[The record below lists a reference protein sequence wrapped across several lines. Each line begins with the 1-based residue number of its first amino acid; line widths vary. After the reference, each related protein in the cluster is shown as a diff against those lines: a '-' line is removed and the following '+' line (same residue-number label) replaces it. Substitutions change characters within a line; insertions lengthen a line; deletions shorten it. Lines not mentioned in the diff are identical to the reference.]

1 MQKIIIVEDE
11 PELASNIAELTS
23 LLGYSVSGIFNN
35 STSCLEFLSNHKV
48 DLILL
53 DILIKGNDNGI
64 VLAESIKKQYDT
76 PIIFCSAYT
85 DDNML
90 QQVKQVNP
98 QGYIVKP
105 FNRDILKTTMFL
117 ALNNHSQKKE
127 EQNTFHKETF
137 HIRDKGYVVPLEIN
151 NILIAKAD
159 GLYTKIIT
167 PDKNYLI
174 RDILKDI
181 EARLPQDKFLRVH
194 KSFLVNLDHVTSFNS
209 KGITINKQVIPVR
222 RGLFKTLKEMFG
234 TQKEKGAL
242 LPE

>member
-23 LLGYSVSGIFNN
+23 LLGYNVSGIFNN
-35 STSCLEFLSNHKV
+35 STSCLEFLATHKV

-53 DILIKGNDNGI
+53 DILIKGDVNGI

-85 DDNML
+85 DDVML

-127 EQNTFHKETF
+127 EQHTC
-137 HIRDKGYVVPLEIN
+137 L
-151 NILIAKAD
+151 
-159 GLYTKIIT
+159 LYTS
-167 PDKNYLI
+167 DAADE
-174 RDILKDI
+174 R
-181 EARLPQDKFLRVH
+181 
-194 KSFLVNLDHVTSFNS
+194 
-209 KGITINKQVIPVR
+209 
-222 RGLFKTLKEMFG
+222 
-234 TQKEKGAL
+234 
-242 LPE
+242 